1 MIRLQQDELQ
11 SMYPQM
17 SAAFSE
23 RMGRMIRQL
32 PAVKEEKQVKKPSLR
47 MILIAVMII
56 LTMSTTAI
64 ALTRS
69 AVLDWLL
76 VHNAPVNPQLEQT
89 VQKVTASATA
99 EGVTVHI
106 TGAVHDGTELAFSY
120 AIENADPTQPV
131 IAALDSTFCING
143 QATQLP
149 HPVYSYNVRMV
160 PSPHLDVLPA
170 QRNPATGGVW
180 AKLPAGLHGQA
191 ECAVTFIVYR
201 PEKAFAVLI
210 SPEDALLDTTI
221 TDAAFLAEIA
231 DARATLE
238 SFRNAILVEAEET
251 AAESWAL
258 QGYTP
263 VYDWGDP
270 IFDATDARSHLTE
283 ITRIT
288 VPFTIDMDN
297 AISHDFSGTQAE
309 FADFTVRAESFRLTP
324 LRTYADVHLLPKD
337 NTKSAA
343 AALAERF
350 GEFTLTDE
358 HGQPVVY
365 SDMDYLADF
374 HPYVTCM
381 DGQWVC
387 RYLMEMPGL
396 LSFPQSVGFT
406 VNTGDLLRFELNIP
420 E

>member
-1 MIRLQQDELQ
+1 MIRLQQDKLQ

-17 SAAFSE
+17 SAAFSQ
-23 RMGRMIRQL
+23 RMGRMIHQL
-32 PAVKEEKQVKKPSLR
+32 PAAKEEKQMRKPSLR
-47 MILIAVMII
+47 MILIAAVII

-64 ALTRS
+64 ALTRP

-89 VQKVTASATA
+89 VQEVTASATA

-120 AIENADPTQPV
+120 AIENADPAQPV
-131 IAALDSTFCING
+131 IAALDSTFRIDG
-143 QATQLP
+143 QDTQLP

-170 QRNPATGGVW
+170 QRNPATGGIW
-180 AKLPAGLHGQA
+180 ANLPADLHGQT

-221 TDAAFLAEIA
+221 TDAATLAEIA

-238 SFRNAILVEAEET
+238 SFRNAILVEAEEN

-263 VYDWGDP
+263 VHDWGDP
-270 IFDATDARSHLTE
+270 IFDATDERSHLSE
-283 ITRIT
+283 IARIT

-297 AISHDFSGTQAE
+297 AISHNFSGTQAE
-309 FADFTVRAESFRLTP
+309 FDDFTVRAASFRLTT
-324 LRTYADVHLLPKD
+324 LRTYADVQLIPKV
-337 NTKSAA
+337 NTESAA
-343 AALAERF
+343 AVLAERF

-365 SDMDYLADF
+365 SEMDYLADF
-374 HPYVTCM
+374 RPYITCM

-396 LSFPQSVGFT
+396 QHFPQSVGFT
-406 VNTGDLLRFELNIP
+406 VNNGDLFRFELNNP